1 MPHLAPEQ
9 VPMVELR
16 VPTVAFPAEAVC
28 AHGRMFVGRI
38 FVPAA
43 ASRHAG
49 AMRAEEWMN
58 EGNAFFP
65 FLPDDSRTSV
75 LLNKQEVVV
84 LSVSAS
90 ADVGGLAE
98 EAEIPARRVVV
109 ECGGRR
115 LDGTLLI
122 EMPPTQSR
130 VLDYLNRPEAFLT
143 LREGDRH
150 HLVRKSRITRVVE
163 HQEG

>member
-1 MPHLAPEQ
+1 MG
-9 VPMVELR
+9 ELR

-28 AHGRMFVGRI
+28 ADGRSFLGRI

-49 AMRAEEWMN
+49 SMRAEEWMN
-58 EGNAFFP
+58 EGTSFFP

-75 LLNKQEVVV
+75 LLNKDELLV

-90 ADVGGLAE
+90 ADQGGVVE
-98 EAEIPARRVVV
+98 EAEAPARRVAV
-109 ECGGRR
+109 ECGARCFE
-115 LDGTLLI
+115 GTLLI
-122 EMPPTQSR
+122 EMPSNQSR
-130 VLDYLNRPEAFLT
+130 VLDYLNRPGLFLT

-163 HQEG
+163 LPEA

>member
-1 MPHLAPEQ
+1 MG
-9 VPMVELR
+9 ELR

-28 AHGRMFVGRI
+28 ADGRTFVGRI

-58 EGNAFFP
+58 DSTDFFP
-65 FLPDDSRTSV
+65 FLPDDSRSSV
-75 LLNKQEVVV
+75 LLNKQELLV
-84 LSVSAS
+84 LSVAAA
-90 ADVGGLAE
+90 ADLGDIVE
-98 EAEIPARRVVV
+98 EVETPARRVAV
-109 ECGGRR
+109 ECGQRR
-115 LDGTLLI
+115 LEGSLII
-122 EMPPTQSR
+122 EMPTNHSR
-130 VLDYLNRPEAFLT
+130 VLDYLNRPEPFLT

-163 HQEG
+163 L

>member
-1 MPHLAPEQ
+1 MG
-9 VPMVELR
+9 ELR
-16 VPTVAFPAEAVC
+16 VPTVAFPAEAAC
-28 AHGRMFVGRI
+28 ADGRTFVGRI

-58 EGNAFFP
+58 DSTGFFP

-75 LLNKQEVVV
+75 LLNKQELLV
-84 LSVSAS
+84 LTVSAS
-90 ADVGGLAE
+90 ADSGDLVE
-98 EAEIPARRVVV
+98 EVDSPVRRVVV

-115 LDGTLLI
+115 LEGKLVI
-122 EMPPTQSR
+122 EMPATQSR
-130 VLDYLNRPEAFLT
+130 VLDYLNRPEPFLT
-143 LREGDRH
+143 LREGERH

-163 HQEG
+163 LQEA

>member
-1 MPHLAPEQ
+1 MG
-9 VPMVELR
+9 ELR

-28 AHGRMFVGRI
+28 ADGRTFVGRI

-58 EGNAFFP
+58 DATTFFP
-65 FLPDDSRTSV
+65 FLPDDSRSSV
-75 LLNKQEVVV
+75 LLNKQELLA
-84 LSVSAS
+84 LSVSAT
-90 ADVGGLAE
+90 ADQGDVVE
-98 EAEIPARRVVV
+98 EIEVPARRVAV
-109 ECGGRR
+109 ECGERR
-115 LDGTLLI
+115 LEGSLVI
-122 EMPPTQSR
+122 EMPSNQCR
-130 VLDYLNRPEAFLT
+130 VLDYLNRPEPFLV

-163 HQEG
+163 L

>member
-1 MPHLAPEQ
+1 
-9 VPMVELR
+9 MVELR
-16 VPTVAFPAEAVC
+16 VPTVAFPAEVVC
-28 AHGRMFVGRI
+28 ADGRMFVGRI

-58 EGNAFFP
+58 EANAFFP

-75 LLNKQEVVV
+75 LLNKQELLV
-84 LSVSAS
+84 LSVSES
-90 ADVGGLAE
+90 ADQGDLE
-98 EAEIPARRVVV
+98 EDVEVLARRVAV
-109 ECGGRR
+109 ECGDRR
-115 LDGTLLI
+115 LEGTLMI
-122 EMPPTQSR
+122 EMPEAQSR
-130 VLDYLNRPEAFLT
+130 VLDFLNRPETFLT

-163 HQEG
+163 LSER

>member
-1 MPHLAPEQ
+1 MG
-9 VPMVELR
+9 ELR

-28 AHGRMFVGRI
+28 ADGRTFVGRI

-58 EGNAFFP
+58 DSTAFFP
-65 FLPDDSRTSV
+65 FLPDDSRSSV
-75 LLNKQEVVV
+75 LLNKQELLV
-84 LSVSAS
+84 LSVAAA
-90 ADVGGLAE
+90 ADLGDVVAE
-98 EAEIPARRVVV
+98 VETTPRRVAV
-109 ECGGRR
+109 ECGQRR
-115 LDGTLLI
+115 LEGSLVI
-122 EMPPTQSR
+122 EMPSNQCR
-130 VLDYLNRPEAFLT
+130 VLDYLNRPEPFLI

-163 HQEG
+163 L

>member
-1 MPHLAPEQ
+1 MG
-9 VPMVELR
+9 ELR

-28 AHGRMFVGRI
+28 ADGRTFMGRI

-58 EGNAFFP
+58 DSTSFFP
-65 FLPDDSRTSV
+65 FLPDDSRASV
-75 LLNKQEVVV
+75 LLNKQELLV

-90 ADVGGLAE
+90 ADRGDVME
-98 EAEIPARRVVV
+98 EAEIPVRRVAV
-109 ECGGRR
+109 ECGEKR
-115 LDGTLLI
+115 LEGVLVI
-122 EMPPTQSR
+122 EMPATQSR
-130 VLDYLNRPEAFLT
+130 VLDYLNRPEPFLT

-150 HLVRKSRITRVVE
+150 HLVRKSHITRVVE
-163 HQEG
+163 LQEA

>member
-1 MPHLAPEQ
+1 MG
-9 VPMVELR
+9 ELR

-28 AHGRMFVGRI
+28 ADGRTFVGRI

-58 EGNAFFP
+58 EGSSFFP
-65 FLPDDSRTSV
+65 LLPDDSATSV
-75 LLNKQEVVV
+75 LLNKQELLV
-84 LSVSAS
+84 LSVSAA
-90 ADVGGLAE
+90 ADRSEVME
-98 EAEIPARRVVV
+98 EAEALVRRVAL

-115 LDGTLLI
+115 LEGALVID
-122 EMPPTQSR
+122 MPSTQSR
-130 VLDYLNRPEAFLT
+130 VLDYLNRPEPFLT

-163 HQEG
+163 LPEP

>member
-1 MPHLAPEQ
+1 MG
-9 VPMVELR
+9 ELR

-28 AHGRMFVGRI
+28 ADGRTFVGRI

-58 EGNAFFP
+58 EGSSFFP
-65 FLPDDSRTSV
+65 LLPDDSATSV
-75 LLNKQEVVV
+75 LLNKQELLV
-84 LSVSAS
+84 LSVSAA
-90 ADVGGLAE
+90 ADRSEVPE
-98 EAEIPARRVVV
+98 EAEALVRRVAL

-115 LDGTLLI
+115 LEGALVID
-122 EMPPTQSR
+122 MPSTQSR
-130 VLDYLNRPEAFLT
+130 VLDYLNRPEPFLT

-163 HQEG
+163 LPEP

>member
-1 MPHLAPEQ
+1 MG
-9 VPMVELR
+9 ELR

-28 AHGRMFVGRI
+28 ADGRTFVGRI

-58 EGNAFFP
+58 DSTGFFP

-75 LLNKQEVVV
+75 LLNKQELLV

-90 ADVGGLAE
+90 ADRGDVTE
-98 EAEIPARRVVV
+98 EAEIPMRRVAV
-109 ECGGRR
+109 ECGERR
-115 LDGTLLI
+115 LEGILVI
-122 EMPPTQSR
+122 EMPSSQSR
-130 VLDYLNRPEAFLT
+130 VLDYLNRPEPFLT
-143 LREGDRH
+143 LREGERH

-163 HQEG
+163 LQEA

>member
-1 MPHLAPEQ
+1 MG
-9 VPMVELR
+9 ELR

-28 AHGRMFVGRI
+28 ADGRTFVGRI

-58 EGNAFFP
+58 DSTAFFP

-75 LLNKQEVVV
+75 LLNKQELLV
-84 LSVSAS
+84 LSVAAA
-90 ADVGGLAE
+90 ADRGDVI
-98 EAEIPARRVVV
+98 EAPEIPIRRVAV
-109 ECGGRR
+109 ECGERR
-115 LDGTLLI
+115 LEGSLAI
-122 EMPPTQSR
+122 EMPSTQSR
-130 VLDYLNRPEAFLT
+130 VLDYLNRPEPFLT
-143 LREGDRH
+143 LREGDLH

-163 HQEG
+163 LQEA

>member
-1 MPHLAPEQ
+1 MG
-9 VPMVELR
+9 ELR

-28 AHGRMFVGRI
+28 ADGRTFVGRI

-43 ASRHAG
+43 ASHHAG

-58 EGNAFFP
+58 DSTGFFP
-65 FLPDDSRTSV
+65 FLPDDSRASI
-75 LLNKQEVVV
+75 LLNKQELLV

-90 ADVGGLAE
+90 ADRSDLSE
-98 EAEIPARRVVV
+98 EVEIPIRRVAV
-109 ECGGRR
+109 ECGERR
-115 LDGTLLI
+115 LEGILVI
-122 EMPPTQSR
+122 EMPSTQSR
-130 VLDYLNRPEAFLT
+130 VLDYLNRPEPFLT

-163 HQEG
+163 LQEA

>member
-1 MPHLAPEQ
+1 MG
-9 VPMVELR
+9 ELR

-28 AHGRMFVGRI
+28 ADGRTFVGRI

-58 EGNAFFP
+58 DSMGFFP

-75 LLNKQEVVV
+75 LLNKQELLV

-90 ADVGGLAE
+90 ADRGDVTE
-98 EAEIPARRVVV
+98 EAEIPMRRVAV
-109 ECGGRR
+109 ECGERR
-115 LDGTLLI
+115 LEGILVI
-122 EMPPTQSR
+122 EMPSSQSR
-130 VLDYLNRPEAFLT
+130 VLDYLNRPEPFLT

-163 HQEG
+163 LQEA

>member
-1 MPHLAPEQ
+1 MG
-9 VPMVELR
+9 ELR
-16 VPTVAFPAEAVC
+16 VPTVAFPAEAVF
-28 AHGRMFVGRI
+28 ADGRVFVGRI

-58 EGNAFFP
+58 DSTTFFP

-75 LLNKQEVVV
+75 LLNKQELLV
-84 LSVSAS
+84 LSVAAT
-90 ADVGGLAE
+90 ADTGDVEEEVGTLTREVA
-98 EAEIPARRVVV
+98 V
-109 ECGGRR
+109 ECGQRR
-115 LDGTLLI
+115 LEGSLVI
-122 EMPPTQSR
+122 EMPTNQCR
-130 VLDYLNRPEAFLT
+130 VLDYLNRSEPFLI

-163 HQEG
+163 L